1 VLRPIMK
8 MLLAP
13 PRAALARLE
22 GGGGDLAR
30 DKVTLSGGG
39 SGPGQHPGLPNY
51 EQHVAAARSVITQ
64 DPKRAAQ
71 VVKEWVTADG

>member
-1 VLRPIMK
+1 
-8 MLLAP
+8 
-13 PRAALARLE
+13 
-22 GGGGDLAR
+22 
-30 DKVTLSGGG
+30 
-39 SGPGQHPGLPNY
+39 LPNY

>member
-1 VLRPIMK
+1 M
-8 MLLAP
+8 
-13 PRAALARLE
+13 
-22 GGGGDLAR
+22 GGSDLAR

-39 SGPGQHPGLPNY
+39 TGPGGNAALPNY
-51 EQHVAAARSVITQ
+51 ESHVAAARSVITQ